1 MKRAA
6 LLACLLALA
15 TPAFAQGPGV
25 STGPITDQA
34 TRDGLSAEVRAG
46 RSVCANC
53 DLFQAD
59 LSYLD
64 LSNHD
69 FAGSR
74 LRQAD
79 LSLSQADRAGFR
91 GANLSIANLFGGR
104 FARADFSNANLS
116 RAVLVGA
123 YLGGARFDGAVLEE
137 ANLSGA
143 ELSHAI
149 GLTQSQLNTAC
160 GDASTVLPRG
170 MTIPAC

>member
-6 LLACLLALA
+6 LFACLLAFA
-15 TPAFAQGPGV
+15 APAFAQGPGV
-25 STGPITDQA
+25 SSGPIADQT
-34 TRDGLSAEVRAG
+34 TRDGLAAEVRAG
-46 RSVCANC
+46 RSQCADC

-64 LSNHD
+64 LANHD
-69 FAGSR
+69 FSGSR

-79 LSLSQADRAGFR
+79 LSLSQADGARFR
-91 GANLSIANLFGGR
+91 GANLSIANMFGGR
-104 FARADFSNANLS
+104 FARADFTRANLS

-123 YLGGARFDGAVLEE
+123 YLGGARFEGAVLLET
-137 ANLSGA
+137 NLSGA
-143 ELSHAI
+143 ELSHAV

-160 GDASTVLPRG
+160 GDASTVLPPG